1 MCGARAPD
9 TLTCMRRL
17 AASILSL
24 AVVALLATATVA
36 IAQTSDDGP
45 IQVDPP
51 QVKTVPESSGFV
63 DDQGNPISRAEYDRI
78 QDAET
83 GLQWGNIMLAVAV
96 LALVAAGVVMLV
108 RSRRSRRRRPSYQ
121 P

>member
-1 MCGARAPD
+1 
-9 TLTCMRRL
+9 MRRL
-17 AASILSL
+17 SAWILPL

-36 IAQTSDDGP
+36 YGQTSDDGP

-63 DDQGNPISRAEYDRI
+63 DVRGNPISRAEYNRI
-78 QDAET
+78 RDEET
-83 GLQWGNIMLAVAV
+83 GLQWGNIAIALAV
-96 LALVAAGVVMLV
+96 LALVAGGIGYLV
-108 RSRRSRRRRPSYQ
+108 RSRRGRRRQASFQ